1 MQTRKLERC
10 VGSFLGKRIRL
21 VLTPPHRSAKLAV
34 KPKTFL
40 RSWYAIAASLGTMA
54 IALNRLLPLPPSTT
68 GTVQNAWLV
77 QANSGLK
84 RVVSTR

>member
-1 MQTRKLERC
+1 
-10 VGSFLGKRIRL
+10 
-21 VLTPPHRSAKLAV
+21 
-34 KPKTFL
+34 
-40 RSWYAIAASLGTMA
+40 MA